1 LLLYP
6 KREQRGAASMENY
19 ADKCLGEHIEAIVKQ
34 REEIS
39 RKLAVFSQKIIA
51 TLRSGNKVLLAGNG
65 GSASD
70 AQHIAA
76 EFVGRFKLNRP
87 PLPALALTT
96 DTSILTAV
104 GNDFGFDRV
113 FSRQVSA
120 LGAAGDILLVFS
132 TSGNSQNLVEAV
144 HAAKEVQVTSLGFL
158 GKTGGALVDI
168 VDDCIVV
175 SCENTPIVQEI
186 HITMGHILCDIVERE
201 FFGKAV

>member
-1 LLLYP
+1 M
-6 KREQRGAASMENY
+6 KNY
-19 ADKCLGEHIEAIVKQ
+19 ADKCLGKHVEAIIKQ

-39 RKLAVFSQKIIA
+39 RKLAAFSQKIITA
-51 TLRSGNKVLLAGNG
+51 FHSGNKVLLAGNG

-76 EFVGRFKLNRP
+76 EFVGRFKINRP

-104 GNDFGFDRV
+104 GNDFGFDSV

-132 TSGNSQNLVEAV
+132 TSGNSQNLVKAV
-144 HAAKEVQVTSLGFL
+144 CAAKEKQVTSLGFL
-158 GKTGGALVDI
+158 GKTGGAVAGAL
-168 VDDCIVV
+168 DDCIVV
-175 SCENTPIVQEI
+175 SCENTAIIQEV

-201 FFGKAV
+201 FFGKPV